1 MSYQISLF
9 EPTLS
14 PCNSTFAP
22 MFDAPVTSRAKTVG
36 DESVFSEISLSG
48 RWQQCLQLLAPI
60 LRELSEGQDNRWLT
74 LVSPPKQITAQWL
87 RDAGLN
93 RERILLL
100 RPSGIQSSQELAS
113 EALRLGCSHTVISWL
128 NPLPKAARSRLI
140 KAAQAGVSQSLNV
153 RQFSKG

>member
-9 EPTLS
+9 EPPLS
-14 PCNSTFAP
+14 SCNSTIAP
-22 MFDAPVTSRAKTVG
+22 LFEAPKASHAKAAV
-36 DESVFSEISLSG
+36 DETVFSEISLSG
-48 RWQQCLQLLAPI
+48 RSQQCLHLLAPI

-74 LVSPPKQITAQWL
+74 LVSPPKQITTQWL

-100 RPSGIQSSQELAS
+100 RPSGIQSSQELAC
-113 EALRLGCSHTVISWL
+113 EALRLGCSHTVISWF

-140 KAAQAGVSQSLNV
+140 EAAQAGGTQALNI
-153 RQFSKG
+153 RQLSKS

>member
-9 EPTLS
+9 DTPLSSANSKVAPLFDTSLASPTKE
-14 PCNSTFAP
+14 A
-22 MFDAPVTSRAKTVG
+22 V

-48 RWQQCLQLLAPI
+48 RSQQCLHLLAPI

-74 LVSPPKQITAQWL
+74 LVSPPRQITAQWL

-100 RPSGIQSSQELAS
+100 RPSGLQSSQELTCD
-113 EALRLGCSHTVISWL
+113 ALRLGCSHTVISWF
-128 NPLPKAARSRLI
+128 NPLPKAARGRLI
-140 KAAQAGVSQSLNV
+140 KAAQAGISQSLNI
-153 RQFSKG
+153 RQFSKS